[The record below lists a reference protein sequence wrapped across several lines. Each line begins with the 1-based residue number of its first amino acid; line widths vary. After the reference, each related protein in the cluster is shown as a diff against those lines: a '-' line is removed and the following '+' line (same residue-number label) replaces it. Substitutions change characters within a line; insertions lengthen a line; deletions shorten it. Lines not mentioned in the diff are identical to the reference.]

1 MYECVG
7 LNKKNLVYFKSLNE
21 RKNEFN
27 SLNEDFFET
36 YNNCNFAQ
44 QIFLRRRV
52 KLLRINSKYIGYIW
66 SNTNDKDICSINAI
80 NVLKVLGSIKI
91 HMLYKLLIDTLKN
104 KSVINYLCESNDYNY
119 EILKNI
125 GFNKKEGTLILYSN
139 ISKESLEYFDNGF
152 EFQNLKIGKDEAK
165 RCQIQNEI
173 FKDDNRIPLNIEDI
187 YFDQIQ
193 SYYFD
198 RGSIFLK
205 KDGEYIGYGQIII
218 EDRIPTIVNFGI
230 LKEYRGNGYSKVL
243 LSHLLK
249 IIKFNGF
256 DIVKIKVKSTNVPA
270 INLYEKLGF
279 YKKNEVYMWELKR

>member
-7 LNKKNLVYFKSLNE
+7 LNKRNLVYFKELNE

-66 SNTNDKDICSINAI
+66 SDTNDKDICSINAI
-80 NVLKVLGSIKI
+80 NVLKVLGSIKV
-91 HMLYKLLIDTLKN
+91 HMLYKFLIDTLKN
-104 KSVINYLCESNDYNY
+104 KHVINYLCESNEYNY

-139 ISKESLEYFDNGF
+139 ISKESPEYFDDGLEF
-152 EFQNLKIGKDEAK
+152 ENLKIGKDEAK

-193 SYYFD
+193 GYYFD

-218 EDRIPTIVNFGI
+218 EDKIPTIVNFGI
-230 LKEYRGNGYSKVL
+230 LKEYRGNGYSKAL

-249 IIKFNGF
+249 IIKLNGF

-279 YKKNEVYMWELKR
+279 RKKNEVYMWELKR

>member
-7 LNKKNLVYFKSLNE
+7 LNKRNLAYFKELNE
-21 RKNEFN
+21 RKSEFN

-66 SNTNDKDICSINAI
+66 SDTNDKNICSINAI
-80 NVLKVLGSIKI
+80 SVLRVLDDIKV
-91 HMLYKLLIDTLKN
+91 HMLYKLLVDTLN
-104 KSVINYLCESNDYNY
+104 NRHVINYLCESNDYNY

-125 GFNKKEGTLILYSN
+125 GFNKKEGTLILYLSTL
-139 ISKESLEYFDNGF
+139 KENPIYFGDSLEF
-152 EFQNLKIGKDEAK
+152 ENLKLGKDEAK

-198 RGSIFLK
+198 LGAIFLK
-205 KDGEYIGYGQIII
+205 KDGEYVGYGQIII
-218 EDRIPTIVNFGI
+218 EDKTPTIVNFGI
-230 LKEYRGNGYSKVL
+230 LKEHRGNGYSKAF

-249 IIKFNGF
+249 IIKLNGF
-256 DIVKIKVKSTNVPA
+256 NTVKIKVKSTNIPA

-279 YKKNEVYMWELKR
+279 RKKSEVYMWELKR

>member
-7 LNKKNLVYFKSLNE
+7 LNKRNLVYFEELNK

-27 SLNEDFFET
+27 NLNEDFFET

-66 SNTNDKDICSINAI
+66 SDTNDKNICSINAI
-80 NVLKVLGSIKI
+80 SVLRVLSSMKV
-91 HMLYKLLIDTLKN
+91 HVLYKLLIDTLKN
-104 KSVINYLCESNDYNY
+104 KCVINYLCESNSYNY

-139 ISKESLEYFDNGF
+139 ISEEIPIYLDGSLEF
-152 EFQNLKIGKDEAK
+152 ENLKMGEDEEK

-198 RGSIFLK
+198 QGAIFLK

-218 EDRIPTIVNFGI
+218 ENRIPTIVNFGI
-230 LKEYRGNGYSKVL
+230 LGEYRGNGYSKTL
-243 LSHLLK
+243 LSYLLK
-249 IIKFNGF
+249 IIKLNGF
-256 DIVKIKVKSTNVPA
+256 DTVKIKVKSTNIPA

-279 YKKNEVYMWELKR
+279 CKKNEVCMWELKR